1 MAEAMQFHSYTINQ
15 IERRQEQMKILDK
28 EIAKGLSMRRAVLY
42 RASHRAISIPGH
54 ISPLKN
60 YI

>member
-28 EIAKGLSMRRAVLY
+28 EIAKGLSVRPAVPY
-42 RASHRAISIPGH
+42 PCQVISV
-54 ISPLKN
+54 PLK
-60 YI
+60 ITFS